1 MPASDEALI
10 QAAQAHFPW
19 RPYRAVRLPESPAS
33 NSSRS
38 SIFEVDALFTSD
50 GAPPRWDNL
59 GLIVHRVRTS
69 QDSLAQWRQRLV
81 GLPVPGVLLAEND
94 NAHLLLSIPG
104 KQPETAQLPAGDR
117 LPAAL
122 ATYAP
127 RFAPRDVA
135 AFRTGQ
141 LSFVDTAARLLPG
154 TIEFASRHRAEL
166 HEALKNAIAGAMSQ
180 LPGHHGAMREP
191 VFRFALAY
199 LGARI
204 LEDKGFFA
212 TGGLATPFIDDP
224 RELLTRTVA
233 KTNGF
238 FKIAFNEVLPQLEK
252 HPKVLQALVAYLG
265 SATTFALIDQ
275 HDVGRLY
282 ELLID
287 ALRNDEI
294 GAKVGRE
301 IRNIAKLQQHYT
313 PMALTERILA
323 RLPLERIRPE
333 NRIIFDPT
341 AGSGSFLLAATQ
353 RLAAMTDLP
362 EDPRKRR
369 SYLES
374 HVVGNDIDPHV
385 RDIAFLRYCLVQES
399 ERSTDA
405 FPKPKRFTNE
415 RYQSLTRENL
425 GFRPSIVVAN
435 PPYGEEGAEQEAAR
449 FVQRVLG
456 WLDDGAQ
463 FAFVLPQTFL
473 IQSTH
478 GIGKA
483 RRALSYRN
491 RILEVWQIP
500 EGTVGMSAQQDVC
513 VVMGIKGEASPEPS
527 VARAV
532 FSRAEAGRMRTE
544 GTLGASWLVQVT
556 DTGDDWAATLMP
568 PVLLSSSLPV
578 LGDVFHVFTGP
589 TPAIGEKPTSSSQA
603 EEAKPYF
610 VLEGLD
616 GEHIWADPDRRPRDQ
631 RWMNRW
637 RRSAVR
643 NAHFLEA
650 AKVIVSSGTNRGAS
664 KPFRV
669 CYDDHALWPSNN
681 YHCISAP
688 DRVDEVQIEGFG
700 ELTKTE
706 QLFWLV
712 GILSSTLAA
721 HLVLSRR
728 SARNASKMT
737 WTSMPLPAAV
747 DRTIVDLIRMIIKEE
762 QRENEAVLVHAPPL
776 SRERVKLDGLVLG
789 SYGNPAVL
797 EIPRTGPDH
806 FNDQI
811 ARARLESSVVVV
823 GQVVEV
829 DRKDDGDRILL
840 YLQGI
845 ADQKREAWIPLPF
858 ELPGW
863 ALDGTPFEALIP
875 RRIMTFRDLEDRAA
889 LHGFEHSPRAYETDD
904 ELAERLRMMEIE

>member
-238 FKIAFNEVLPQLEK
+238 FKIAFNDVLPQLEK

-287 ALRNDEI
+287 SVRNDEI
-294 GAKVGRE
+294 DAKVGRKL
-301 IRNIAKLQQHYT
+301 RDVAKLQQHYT
-313 PMALTERILA
+313 PMALTKRILEH
-323 RLPLERIRPE
+323 LPLERIRPE
-333 NRIIFDPT
+333 RRIIFDPT

-353 RLAAMTDLP
+353 RLAAMDDLP

-385 RDIAFLRYCLVQES
+385 RDIAFLRYCLIQES
-399 ERSTDA
+399 ERSSSA

-415 RYQSLTRENL
+415 RYQNLVRENL
-425 GFRPSIVVAN
+425 GFRPGVVVAN
-435 PPYGEEGAEQEAAR
+435 PPYGKDGTEQQAAR
-449 FVQRVLG
+449 FVQHVLG

-463 FAFVLPQTFL
+463 FAFVLPQSFL
-473 IQSTH
+473 NQSNY
-478 GIGKA
+478 GIPEA
-483 RRALSYRN
+483 RRALARGS
-491 RILEVWQIP
+491 RILEVWQFP
-500 EGTVGMSAQQDVC
+500 EGVVGLSARQSVC
-513 VVMGIKGEASPEPS
+513 AILGIVGAERCGSS

-532 FSRAEAGRMRTE
+532 VSGAELDHVRKEGR
-544 GTLGASWLVQVT
+544 LGASWLASLDSADGAWT
-556 DTGDDWAATLMP
+556 DAIMP
-568 PVLLSSSLPV
+568 KLHLPPSLPR
-578 LGDVFHVFTGP
+578 LADVFHVFAGP
-589 TPAIGEKPTSSSQA
+589 TPKVGEKPASRRKGVES
-603 EEAKPYF
+603 KPYF
-610 VLEGLD
+610 VLDDLD
-616 GEHIWADPDRRPRDQ
+616 DDHVWADPARRPLDK
-631 RWMNRW
+631 RWMNEW
-637 RRSAVR
+637 KRSAKKST
-643 NAHFLEA
+643 NFLESP
-650 AKVIVSSGTNRGAS
+650 KIVVSNGSYRGS
-664 KPFRV
+664 KKPFRV
-669 CYDDHALWPSNN
+669 YYDDYALWPSNN
-681 YHCISAP
+681 YSCIASRGSAGP
-688 DRVDEVQIEGFG
+688 KRILGFG
-700 ELTKTE
+700 ALTETE
-706 QLFWLV
+706 QLFWLM
-712 GILSSTLAA
+712 GILSSRLAS
-721 HLVLSRR
+721 HLVLNRR
-728 SARNASKMT
+728 SARNSSKIT
-737 WTSMPLPAAV
+737 WTDMPLPTAV
-747 DRTIVDLIRMIIKEE
+747 DRAIIDLIRTVIEEEKKE
-762 QRENEAVLVHAPPL
+762 AGSVLARASAL
-776 SRERVKLDGLVLG
+776 SSERSKLDELVRR
-789 SYGNPAVL
+789 SYGNPSVL

-811 ARARLESSVVVV
+811 AKASLDASAVVV
-823 GQVVEV
+823 GQVLEV
-829 DRKDDGDRILL
+829 DREDGGDRILL

-845 ADQKREAWIPLPF
+845 ADQAREAWIPMPF

-863 ALDGTPFEALIP
+863 ALDGTPFEARMP

-889 LHGFEHSPRAYETDD
+889 LRDFEHPPRAYETDE
-904 ELAERLRMMEIE
+904 ELAERLLAMETE

>member
-1 MPASDEALI
+1 M
-10 QAAQAHFPW
+10 Q
-19 RPYRAVRLPESPAS
+19 
-33 NSSRS
+33 
-38 SIFEVDALFTSD
+38 
-50 GAPPRWDNL
+50 
-59 GLIVHRVRTS
+59 TS
-69 QDSLAQWRQRLV
+69 QDSLVRWRQRLV

-104 KQPETAQLPAGDR
+104 KQPEIAQLPSGDR

-141 LSFVDTAARLLPG
+141 LSFADTAARLLPG
-154 TIEFASRHRAEL
+154 TVEFASRHRAEL

-204 LEDKGFFA
+204 LEDKGFFV
-212 TGGLATPFIDDP
+212 TGGLATPFVDDP

-301 IRNIAKLQQHYT
+301 IRNVAKLQQHYT

-323 RLPLERIRPE
+323 HLPLERIRPE

-369 SYLES
+369 GYLES

-385 RDIAFLRYCLVQES
+385 RDIAFLRYCLIQES
-399 ERSTDA
+399 ERSTNA
-405 FPKPKRFTNE
+405 FPKPKRFDND

-425 GFRPSIVVAN
+425 GFRPGVVVAN

-449 FVQRVLG
+449 FVQHALG

-473 IQSTH
+473 IQSTR
-478 GIGKA
+478 GIGEA
-483 RRALSYRN
+483 RSALSRRS
-491 RILEVWQIP
+491 RILEVWQFP
-500 EGTVGMSAQQDVC
+500 EGVVGLSARQSVC
-513 VVMGIKGEASPEPS
+513 AILGIVGADRCGSS
-527 VARAV
+527 IARAV
-532 FSRAEAGRMRTE
+532 VSSTELDHVRKEGR
-544 GTLGASWLVQVT
+544 LGASWL
-556 DTGDDWAATLMP
+556 
-568 PVLLSSSLPV
+568 SSLDNVDGAWTGAIMPSLDLPPSLPR

-589 TPAIGEKPTSSSQA
+589 TPTIGEKPA
-603 EEAKPYF
+603 PIREGEEAKPYF
-610 VLEGLD
+610 VLDELD
-616 GEHIWADPDRRPRDQ
+616 DDRIWADPARRPRRK
-631 RWMNRW
+631 RWMNKW
-637 RRSAVR
+637 KRSATA
-643 NAHFLEA
+643 NAELLES
-650 AKVIVSSGTNRGAS
+650 AKIIISRGTNRNAD

-669 CYDDHALWPSNN
+669 YFDDSSLWPSNN
-681 YHCISAP
+681 NYCITAP
-688 DRVDEVQIEGFG
+688 GRSSSTLVAGFS
-700 ELTKTE
+700 ELTATE
-706 QLFWLV
+706 QLLWLT
-712 GILSSTLAA
+712 GIFSSTVAS

-728 SARNASKMT
+728 SARSASKKT
-737 WTSMPLPAAV
+737 WTDMPLPTAV
-747 DRTIVDLIRMIIKEE
+747 DKAIIDLVQAVIEE
-762 QRENEAVLVHAPPL
+762 EKKGAETVFLRAPALPGVR
-776 SRERVKLDGLVLG
+776 SKLDELVLR
-789 SYGNPAVL
+789 SYGDPVVL

-811 ARARLESSVVVV
+811 AKVRQEPSAVVV
-823 GQVVEV
+823 GQVMEV
-829 DRKDDGDRILL
+829 DRKDGGDRILL

-875 RRIMTFRDLEDRAA
+875 RRIMTFHDLEDRAA
-889 LHGFEHSPRAYETDD
+889 LYDFEHSPRAYETDE
-904 ELAERLRMMEIE
+904 ELAVRLRAMETE